1 MPPGSD
7 GRFTKIRTGIAGREN
22 VLLAVMWWQNYVT
35 SVAPIEMTCYFTINT
50 KQIKGEMQ
58 VKADFGCL
66 YLGKA
71 ESALSATL
79 DDLVKGLE
87 KVLSKN
93 RTEVKSLYK
102 E

>member
-1 MPPGSD
+1 MHC
-7 GRFTKIRTGIAGREN
+7 E
-22 VLLAVMWWQNYVT
+22 
-35 SVAPIEMTCYFTINT
+35 
-50 KQIKGEMQ
+50 
-58 VKADFGCL
+58 VKAAFSCL

-93 RTEVKSLYK
+93 RTKVKNLYK
-102 E
+102 EQNLSQTVPGFRDDATVDDLLNTESLPPLNQRG